1 MVLLYSAGVSARG
14 AEPEGGVAEGVWPDA
29 TFGAPTPNA
38 STAGSPNTQ
47 RPSVGRHVTQD
58 ITARISA
65 VRLSSQAVRATG
77 EGDAISPARQIPHG

>member
-14 AEPEGGVAEGVWPDA
+14 AEPEGGGAAGVWPAA

-58 ITARISA
+58 FTARISA
-65 VRLSSQAVRATG
+65 ARSSSQAARATG
-77 EGDAISPARQIPHG
+77 EGDAVSPARQIPHR